1 MSAQQSFP
9 VNYPA
14 AARPPASG
22 PWSLGPAASK
32 PGWDHSS
39 PIAGSVLNYHQ
50 DQEIYGDGDDAQ
62 LYFKVLT
69 GVVRTC
75 KFLDDGRRQIEA
87 FHAAGDLFGFEAG
100 PEYTMSAEAVCDCTV
115 VSYRRRG
122 FDTQAA
128 ADERV
133 LPQMF
138 AAMMRNLARAQV
150 HTLLLGRRTALEKV
164 ASFLVDWA
172 DRAPGGKI
180 GGKIAALPMTRQD
193 VADYLG
199 LTIETVSRMLSQL
212 ERQDLIEL
220 SSARHIKL
228 KDPMALR
235 ELNA

>member
-9 VNYPA
+9 VSYGVSLRPA
-14 AARPPASG
+14 VSGAWPTGAAG
-22 PWSLGPAASK
+22 GK
-32 PGWDHSS
+32 PGWDNAL
-39 PIAGSVLNYHQ
+39 PIAGSVLNFSQ

-100 PEYTMSAEAVCDCTV
+100 AEYTMSAEAVCDCTV
-115 VSYRRRG
+115 VSYRRRS

-128 ADERV
+128 GDERV
-133 LPQMF
+133 WPQMF

-164 ASFLVDWA
+164 ASFLIDWA
-172 DRAPGGKI
+172 DRASGGR
-180 GGKIAALPMTRQD
+180 IAALPMTRQD
-193 VADYLG
+193 IADYLG

-220 SSARHIKL
+220 SSARQIKL
-228 KDPMALR
+228 KNPLALR